1 MSSGHGMPHGG
12 ATADTSLAAAAV
24 VLARP
29 PSGLFRDA
37 LSRLARNRGAIA
49 GAFVLF
55 GLFALAAFADA
66 IVPYDP
72 TQIAASDRL
81 RAPEAAHPFGTDAF
95 GRDVLVRIIHGSRI
109 SLQLGLISVAIGGG
123 LGVTTG
129 LVSGYYSG
137 WVDRTIM
144 RGIDVMLAFPGILLA
159 LVIVA
164 ILGPDL
170 NNAMIAVGLAAMPH
184 YTRVV
189 RGSVLGVRE
198 LQYIEAARVI
208 GCRDGAMMFRHILP
222 NVLAPVIVLATLG
235 VASAIIAGAALS
247 FLGLGAK
254 PPTPEWGAMLSE
266 GRAYLRTA
274 PWITTFPGAAI
285 MVTVLAINL
294 LGDGL
299 RDALDPR
306 MRR

>member
-1 MSSGHGMPHGG
+1 VIVGRESRHEIAARDRGG
-12 ATADTSLAAAAV
+12 AFAPRARS
-24 VLARP
+24 RP

-37 LSRLARNRGAIA
+37 LGRLAQNRGAIA
-49 GAFVLF
+49 GAAILAALVALA
-55 GLFALAAFADA
+55 LFADV

-72 TQIAASDRL
+72 TQIAAGDRL
-81 RAPEAAHPFGTDAF
+81 RPPELAHPFGTDAF
-95 GRDVLVRIIHGSRI
+95 GRDVLIRIIHGSRI
-109 SLQLGLISVAIGGG
+109 SLQMGIISVAIGAG
-123 LGVTTG
+123 LGVTIG

-137 WVDRTIM
+137 WTDRLIM

-159 LVIVA
+159 LSVIA

-189 RGSVLGVRE
+189 RGSVLAARE
-198 LQYIEAARVI
+198 LQYVEAARVV
-208 GCRDGAMMFRHILP
+208 GCRDRSVMFRHILP
-222 NVLAPVIVLATLG
+222 NVLAPVIATLG
-235 VASAIIAGAALS
+235 VAGAILAGAALS

-254 PPTPEWGAMLSE
+254 PPSPEWGAMLSE
-266 GRAYLRTA
+266 GRAYLRAA

>member
-1 MSSGHGMPHGG
+1 MMG
-12 ATADTSLAAAAV
+12 TADSEIGTDTARSL
-24 VLARP
+24 RP

-37 LSRLARNRGAIA
+37 LRRLARNRGALA
-49 GAFVLF
+49 GAMVLLALI
-55 GLFALAAFADA
+55 GLAVLSDV

-72 TQIAASDRL
+72 TRIVAADRL
-81 RAPEAAHPFGTDAF
+81 RPPELGHPFGTDAF

-109 SLQLGLISVAIGGG
+109 SLQLGTISVVIGAG
-123 LGVTTG
+123 LGVTIG

-137 WVDRTIM
+137 WIDRILM

-164 ILGPDL
+164 VLGPDL
-170 NNAMIAVGLAAMPH
+170 NNVMIAVGLSAMPH

-189 RGSVLGVRE
+189 RSSVLAARD
-198 LQYIEAARVI
+198 LQYVEAARVV
-208 GCRDGAMMFRHILP
+208 GCRDRAVMFRHILP

>member
-1 MSSGHGMPHGG
+1 MIVGRESSRDAG
-12 ATADTSLAAAAV
+12 AVDARVASTAGILSRPQSSL
-24 VLARP
+24 L
-29 PSGLFRDA
+29 RDA
-37 LSRLARNRGAIA
+37 LRRLTRNRGAVA
-49 GAFVLF
+49 GAAVL
-55 GLFALAAFADA
+55 LMLIALALLSDVIA
-66 IVPYDP
+66 PYDP
-72 TQIAASDRL
+72 AQIVAGERL
-81 RAPEAAHPFGTDAF
+81 RAPELAHPFGTDAF

-109 SLQLGLISVAIGGG
+109 SLQLGIISVFIGAG
-123 LGVTTG
+123 LGVTIG

-137 WVDRTIM
+137 WTDRMIM

-170 NNAMIAVGLAAMPH
+170 NNVMIAVGLTAMPH

-189 RGSVLGVRE
+189 HGSVLAARE
-198 LQYIEAARVI
+198 LQYVEAARVV
-208 GCRDGAMMFRHILP
+208 GCRDLAVMFRHILP

-285 MVTVLAINL
+285 MMTVLAINL

>member
-1 MSSGHGMPHGG
+1 MFDPGG
-12 ATADTSLAAAAV
+12 TAAAK
-24 VLARP
+24 VLRP

-37 LSRLARNRGAIA
+37 LQRLLRNRGAIA
-49 GAFVLF
+49 GAAVL
-55 GLFALAAFADA
+55 LVLVVLALSADA
-66 IVPYDP
+66 VVPYDP
-72 TQIAASDRL
+72 TKIIAGDRL
-81 RAPEAAHPFGTDAF
+81 RSPELAHPFGTDAF
-95 GRDVLVRIIHGSRI
+95 GRDVLIRIIHGSRI
-109 SLQLGLISVAIGGG
+109 SLQLGIISVAIGAG
-123 LGVTTG
+123 LGVTIG

-137 WVDRTIM
+137 WTDRIIM

-189 RGSVLGVRE
+189 RGSVLAARE
-198 LQYIEAARVI
+198 LQYVEAARIV
-208 GCRDGAMMFRHILP
+208 GCRDRAVMFRHILP

-266 GRAYLRTA
+266 GRAYLRAA

>member
-1 MSSGHGMPHGG
+1 MSRGSPRKI
-12 ATADTSLAAAAV
+12 AAPDASLSFAANA
-24 VLARP
+24 LSRP

-37 LSRLARNRGAIA
+37 LGRLLQNRGAIA
-49 GAFVLF
+49 GAAVL
-55 GLFALAAFADA
+55 LVLVSLAFFADA

-72 TQIAASDRL
+72 TLIAAGERL
-81 RAPEAAHPFGTDAF
+81 RAPELAHPFGTDAF
-95 GRDVLVRIIHGSRI
+95 GRDILIRVIHGSRI
-109 SLQLGLISVAIGGG
+109 SLQMGIVSVAIGAG
-123 LGVTTG
+123 LGVTVG

-137 WVDRTIM
+137 WTDRILM

-159 LVIVA
+159 LSVVA

-189 RGSVLGVRE
+189 RGSVLAARE
-198 LQYIEAARVI
+198 LQYVEAARVV
-208 GCRDGAMMFRHILP
+208 GCRDRSVMFRHILP
-222 NVLAPVIVLATLG
+222 NVLGPVIVLATLG
-235 VASAIIAGAALS
+235 VAGAILA
-247 FLGLGAK
+247 
-254 PPTPEWGAMLSE
+254 
-266 GRAYLRTA
+266 
-274 PWITTFPGAAI
+274 GAAI

>member
-1 MSSGHGMPHGG
+1 MSAGAGSSREIARPEPGG
-12 ATADTSLAAAAV
+12 TAAAY
-24 VLARP
+24 VLRP

-37 LSRLARNRGAIA
+37 LQRLVRNRGAIA
-49 GAFVLF
+49 GAAVL
-55 GLFALAAFADA
+55 LVLVVLALSADVV
-66 IVPYDP
+66 VPYDP
-72 TQIAASDRL
+72 TEIIAGDRL
-81 RAPEAAHPFGTDAF
+81 RSPELAHPFGTDAF

-109 SLQLGLISVAIGGG
+109 SLQLGIISVAIGAG
-123 LGVTTG
+123 LGVTIG

-137 WVDRTIM
+137 WTDRIIM

-189 RGSVLGVRE
+189 RGSVLAARE
-198 LQYIEAARVI
+198 LQYVEAARIV
-208 GCRDGAMMFRHILP
+208 GCRDRVLMFRHILP
-222 NVLAPVIVLATLG
+222 NVLGPVIVLATLG

-266 GRAYLRTA
+266 GRAYLRAA

>member
-1 MSSGHGMPHGG
+1 MPDPGG
-12 ATADTSLAAAAV
+12 TAAAKM
-24 VLARP
+24 LRP

-37 LSRLARNRGAIA
+37 FQRLLRNRGAIA
-49 GAFVLF
+49 GAAVL
-55 GLFALAAFADA
+55 LVLVVLALSADA
-66 IVPYDP
+66 VVPYDA
-72 TQIAASDRL
+72 TKIVAGDRL
-81 RAPEAAHPFGTDAF
+81 RSPELAHPFGTDAF
-95 GRDVLVRIIHGSRI
+95 GRDVLIRIIHGSRI
-109 SLQLGLISVAIGGG
+109 SLQLGIISVAIGAG
-123 LGVTTG
+123 LGVTIG

-137 WVDRTIM
+137 WTDRIIM

-189 RGSVLGVRE
+189 RGSVLAARE
-198 LQYIEAARVI
+198 LQYVEAARIV
-208 GCRDGAMMFRHILP
+208 GCRDRAVMFRHILP

-266 GRAYLRTA
+266 GRAYLRAA

>member
-1 MSSGHGMPHGG
+1 VIVGRESRHEIAARDPSGAFATRAHSS
-12 ATADTSLAAAAV
+12 
-24 VLARP
+24 P

-37 LSRLARNRGAIA
+37 LRRLAQNRGAIA
-49 GAFVLF
+49 GGAVLAA
-55 GLFALAAFADA
+55 LVALAVFADV
-66 IVPYDP
+66 ILPYDP
-72 TQIAASDRL
+72 AQIIAGDRL
-81 RAPEAAHPFGTDAF
+81 RPPELAHPFGTDAF
-95 GRDVLVRIIHGSRI
+95 GRDILVRIVHGSRI
-109 SLQLGLISVAIGGG
+109 SLQMGIISVAIGAG
-123 LGVTTG
+123 LGVTVG

-137 WVDRTIM
+137 WTDRIIM

-159 LVIVA
+159 LSVVA

-189 RGSVLGVRE
+189 RGSVLAARE
-198 LQYIEAARVI
+198 LQYVEAARVV
-208 GCRDGAMMFRHILP
+208 GCRDRSVMFSHILP

-235 VASAIIAGAALS
+235 VAGAILAGAALS

-254 PPTPEWGAMLSE
+254 PPSPEWGAMLSE
-266 GRAYLRTA
+266 GRAYLRSA

>member
-1 MSSGHGMPHGG
+1 VSAGPGSWREIAMPDPGG
-12 ATADTSLAAAAV
+12 TAAAKM
-24 VLARP
+24 LRP

-37 LSRLARNRGAIA
+37 FQRLLRNRGAIA
-49 GAFVLF
+49 GAAVL
-55 GLFALAAFADA
+55 LVLVVLALSADA
-66 IVPYDP
+66 VVPYDA
-72 TQIAASDRL
+72 TKIVAGDRL
-81 RAPEAAHPFGTDAF
+81 RSPELAHPFGTDAF
-95 GRDVLVRIIHGSRI
+95 GRDVLIRIIHGSRI
-109 SLQLGLISVAIGGG
+109 SLQLGIISVAIGAG
-123 LGVTTG
+123 LGVTIG

-137 WVDRTIM
+137 WTDRIIM

-189 RGSVLGVRE
+189 RGSVLAARE
-198 LQYIEAARVI
+198 LQYVEAARIV
-208 GCRDGAMMFRHILP
+208 GCRDRAVMFRHILP

-266 GRAYLRTA
+266 GRAYLRAA

>member
-1 MSSGHGMPHGG
+1 MIVGRGSPRKI
-12 ATADTSLAAAAV
+12 AAPDASLSFAANA
-24 VLARP
+24 LSRP

-37 LSRLARNRGAIA
+37 LGRLLQNRGAIA
-49 GAFVLF
+49 GAAVL
-55 GLFALAAFADA
+55 LVLVALALFADA

-72 TQIAASDRL
+72 TLIAAGERL
-81 RAPEAAHPFGTDAF
+81 RAPELAHPFGTDAF
-95 GRDVLVRIIHGSRI
+95 GRDILIRVIHGSRI
-109 SLQLGLISVAIGGG
+109 SLQMGIVSVAIGAG
-123 LGVTTG
+123 LGVTVG

-137 WVDRTIM
+137 WTDRILM

-159 LVIVA
+159 LSVVA

-189 RGSVLGVRE
+189 RGSVLAARE
-198 LQYIEAARVI
+198 LQYVEAARVV
-208 GCRDGAMMFRHILP
+208 GCRDRSVMFRHILP
-222 NVLAPVIVLATLG
+222 NVLGPVIVLATLG
-235 VASAIIAGAALS
+235 VAGAILAGAALS

-254 PPTPEWGAMLSE
+254 PPSPEWGAMLSE
-266 GRAYLRTA
+266 GRAYLRAA

>member
-1 MSSGHGMPHGG
+1 VSAGPGSWREIGRPEPGG
-12 ATADTSLAAAAV
+12 TAAV
-24 VLARP
+24 KVLRP

-37 LSRLARNRGAIA
+37 LQRLVRNRGAIA
-49 GAFVLF
+49 GASVL
-55 GLFALAAFADA
+55 LVLVVLALSADA
-66 IVPYDP
+66 VVPYDP
-72 TQIAASDRL
+72 TEIIAGDRL
-81 RAPEAAHPFGTDAF
+81 RSPELAHPFGTDAF
-95 GRDVLVRIIHGSRI
+95 GRDVLIRIIHGSRI
-109 SLQLGLISVAIGGG
+109 SLQLGIISVAIGAG
-123 LGVTTG
+123 LGVTIG

-137 WVDRTIM
+137 WTDRIIM

-189 RGSVLGVRE
+189 RGSVLAARE
-198 LQYIEAARVI
+198 LQYVEAARIV
-208 GCRDGAMMFRHILP
+208 GCRDRVVMFRHILP

-266 GRAYLRTA
+266 GRAYLRAA

>member
-1 MSSGHGMPHGG
+1 MPDPGG
-12 ATADTSLAAAAV
+12 TAAAK
-24 VLARP
+24 VLRP

-37 LSRLARNRGAIA
+37 LQRLLRNRGAIA
-49 GAFVLF
+49 GAAVL
-55 GLFALAAFADA
+55 LVLVVLALSADA
-66 IVPYDP
+66 VVPYDP
-72 TQIAASDRL
+72 TKIIAGDRL
-81 RAPEAAHPFGTDAF
+81 RSPELAHPFGTDAF
-95 GRDVLVRIIHGSRI
+95 GRDVLIRIIHGSRI
-109 SLQLGLISVAIGGG
+109 SLQLGIISVAIGAG
-123 LGVTTG
+123 LGVTIG

-137 WVDRTIM
+137 WTDRIIM

-189 RGSVLGVRE
+189 RGSVLAARE
-198 LQYIEAARVI
+198 LQYVEAARIV
-208 GCRDGAMMFRHILP
+208 GCRDRAVMFRHILP

-266 GRAYLRTA
+266 GRAYLRAA